1 MRTYL
6 YGLILTRNAHLVPS
20 HITGIAGGT
29 VRVLDCGDLG
39 AIVSTLERD
48 VDRSLDAV
56 RAHDHALQSVV
67 HHGATAAAG
76 RFGQAFPSED
86 ATREHVTAHGRRV
99 ADVLTT
105 WDGCV
110 EMRLLLPGG
119 VVDRGTA
126 HSSAA
131 DAPKVAQ
138 TASGAGTAYLE
149 RVRAERGAL
158 SGLALRSALGPVVR
172 AEAIEELPRRRGIAF
187 THLID
192 RSAEQDYRDAVAS
205 VPALGDATLVGP
217 LALHTFSEPR

>member
-6 YGLILTRNAHLVPS
+6 YGLILTRNAHLIPS

-86 ATREHVTAHGRRV
+86 EAREHVTAHGRRV
-99 ADVLTT
+99 ADVLIT

-110 EMRLLLPGG
+110 EMRMLLPGAI
-119 VVDRGTA
+119 DRGA
-126 HSSAA
+126 GYSSTDDDPARA
-131 DAPKVAQ
+131 TPGP
-138 TASGAGTAYLE
+138 GAGTAYLH
-149 RVRAERGAL
+149 RVRSEHGAL
-158 SGLALRSALGPVVR
+158 SGLGLRAAIGPVVR
-172 AEAIEELPRRRGIAF
+172 AEKVEELPRRRGIAF

-192 RSAEQDYRDAVAS
+192 RSTEQDYRDAVAGL
-205 VPALGDATLVGP
+205 PALGSATLVGP
-217 LALHTFSEPR
+217 LALHTFSEPG

>member
-6 YGLILTRNAHLVPS
+6 YGLILTRNAHLVPP
-20 HITGIAGGT
+20 HIAGIAGGT

-86 ATREHVTAHGRRV
+86 ATREHVTAHGRRL

-110 EMRLLLPGG
+110 EMRLLLPG

-126 HSSAA
+126 RSSDDRAESA
-131 DAPKVAQ
+131 LP
-138 TASGAGTAYLE
+138 ASGAGTAYLE

-158 SGLALRSALGPVVR
+158 SSLALRAALGPVVR
-172 AEAIEELPRRRGIAF
+172 AESVEELPRRRGIAF

-192 RSAEQDYRDAVAS
+192 RSAEQNYRDAVAGL
-205 VPALGDATLVGP
+205 PALGKATLVGP